1 MLFLQVFLTFLLI
14 GIKVMSSRINT
25 RNRKARRGQ
34 GLVEYIIIVASV
46 ALIALVSV
54 SIFGHKVADQ
64 YAIGAGML
72 PGAHTEDNNPIV
84 TGEFAGFSEVG
95 GNNVGNGEVSWGDIT
110 GNATAGEMENNVS
123 FAGNNS
129 ADAFVGEGAE

>member
-1 MLFLQVFLTFLLI
+1 
-14 GIKVMSSRINT
+14 MSSRINT

-72 PGAHTEDNNPIV
+72 PGAHVEDNAPIV
-84 TGEFAGFSEVG
+84 TGEFAAFTDDGN
-95 GNNVGNGEVSWGDIT
+95 GNNVGNGQVSWGDVT
-110 GNATAGEMENNVS
+110 GNATPGEMDNNVVLFGS
-123 FAGNNS
+123 NA
-129 ADAFVGEGAE
+129 ADAFVGE

>member
-1 MLFLQVFLTFLLI
+1 
-14 GIKVMSSRINT
+14 MSTRIQ
-25 RNRKARRGQ
+25 RKSRRGQ

-72 PGAHTEDNNPIV
+72 PGAHGEDNVAIV
-84 TGEFAGFSEVG
+84 TGEYAGFTQNAD
-95 GNNVGNGEVSWGDIT
+95 GNNVANGEVTWADVT
-110 GNATAGEMENNVS
+110 GNATVGEMDNNVVT
-123 FAGNNS
+123 AGGAAAGGNA
-129 ADAFVGEGAE
+129 ADNFVGD